1 MFANKYELRTLY
13 KNDFSFLSFQ
23 SDLIATQTIKATVF
37 KITGYIF
44 QADPYLQESR

>member
-13 KNDFSFLSFQ
+13 KNDFSSLSFK
-23 SDLIATQTIKATVF
+23 SDLIATQTIKANFF
-37 KITGYIF
+37 KITAYIF